1 MKDWHFGTE
10 PLDWPL
16 DEQGQREKAVL
27 LTHTAGT
34 GGEAEMTISLLSSCG
49 IPAFAYHE
57 HGVAGKVI
65 SGFSGFGEDI
75 YVPQSQWEDA
85 KNILEAQPFEQEE
98 EL

>member
-1 MKDWHFGTE
+1 M
-10 PLDWPL
+10 DWPL
-16 DEQGQREKAVL
+16 DGQGQKDKAVL
-27 LTHTAGT
+27 LTHTSGV
-34 GGEAEMTISLLSSCG
+34 GGEAEMMIAMLASFG
-49 IPAFAYHE
+49 IPAFPYHE